1 MKNRKNIS
9 IIVLLFA
16 IAMLM
21 SSCNSVNTSVDGSKA
36 INVSNTSRQNEITKE
51 MAYNGI
57 NNYCYKNF
65 DWDIA
70 KDNPDIMYVEMGEET
85 DTEYQVTFRSYT
97 GSFTYFYVNKSDGKT
112 KIVEYVPA
120 MDIKEET
127 GTINLFDYLDKSN

>member
-21 SSCNSVNTSVDGSKA
+21 FSCNSVNTSVDGSKA

-57 NNYCYKNF
+57 NNYCHKNF

-97 GSFTYFYVNKSDGKT
+97 GSFTYFYVNKSDGNT
-112 KIVEYVPA
+112 KIVEYVPV
-120 MDIKEET
+120 MNIKEET
-127 GTINLFDYLDKSN
+127 GTINLFDYLDKNN

>member
-57 NNYCYKNF
+57 NNYCHKNF

-70 KDNPDIMYVEMGEET
+70 KDNSDIMYVEMGEET

-97 GSFTYFYVNKSDGKT
+97 GSFTYFYVNKSDGNT
-112 KIVEYVPA
+112 KIVEYVPV
-120 MDIKEET
+120 MNIKEET
-127 GTINLFDYLDKSN
+127 GTINLFDYLDKNN

>member
-16 IAMLM
+16 ITMLM

-57 NNYCYKNF
+57 NNYCHKNF

-70 KDNPDIMYVEMGEET
+70 KDKPDIMYVEMGEET

-97 GSFTYFYVNKSDGKT
+97 GSFTYFYVNKSDGNA
-112 KIVEYVPA
+112 KIVEYVPV
-120 MDIKEET
+120 MNIKEET
-127 GTINLFDYLDKSN
+127 GTINLFDYLDKNN